1 MGKQA
6 LGVYATNYRQRFDTV
21 AHILHYPQRPLISTK
36 TSELI
41 GKELPYGQNAIVA
54 IACYS
59 GMMLVHTVAFFLILT
74 LNLSGCQDTIRR
86 TVLSS
91 TRGR

>member
-1 MGKQA
+1 MYIAVFGQMGKQA

-41 GKELPYGQNAIVA
+41 GKELPYGINAIVA

-59 GMMLVHTVAFFLILT
+59 GIITFEHHAVNPKAQ
-74 LNLSGCQDTIRR
+74 N
-86 TVLSS
+86 
-91 TRGR
+91 

>member
-59 GMMLVHTVAFFLILT
+59 GMMLADMATSI
-74 LNLSGCQDTIRR
+74 
-86 TVLSS
+86 
-91 TRGR
+91 